1 MKKINIAIDGFS
13 SCGKS
18 TLAKQIAS
26 HLGYI
31 YIDSGAMYRAIALFA
46 INKGLYEG
54 GKLHSQ
60 ELVSML
66 DQISVRFEVNSDSKK
81 SVIHLNGEPVEA
93 QIRDM
98 TVSGKVSE
106 VAAIPEVRLKLVD
119 LQREMAKSKGVV
131 MDGRDI
137 GTHVLPE
144 AEVKLFMTADPQVRA
159 ERRHQEL
166 LSKGFTAELREV
178 YENLMQRDHEDST
191 RATNPLRKAPDAI
204 EIDNTGLTHEQQ
216 FDIAL
221 QIAQKAIQQP

>member
-1 MKKINIAIDGFS
+1 
-13 SCGKS
+13 
-18 TLAKQIAS
+18 
-26 HLGYI
+26 
-31 YIDSGAMYRAIALFA
+31 MYRAIALFA
-46 INKGLYEG
+46 IRKGLYDG
-54 GKLHSQ
+54 TRLNLP

-66 DQISVRFEVNSDSKK
+66 DEINVRFEVNPDNGK
-81 SVIHLNGEPVEA
+81 SIIHLNGEPVEA

-106 VAAIPEVRLKLVD
+106 IAAIPEVRLKLVD

-159 ERRHQEL
+159 KRRHQEL
-166 LSKGFTAELREV
+166 LSKGISAELQEV

-191 RATNPLRKAPDAI
+191 RATNPLRKASDAI
-204 EIDNTGLTHEQQ
+204 EIDNTSLTHQQQ

-221 QIAQKAIQQP
+221 QIAEQAIQQS